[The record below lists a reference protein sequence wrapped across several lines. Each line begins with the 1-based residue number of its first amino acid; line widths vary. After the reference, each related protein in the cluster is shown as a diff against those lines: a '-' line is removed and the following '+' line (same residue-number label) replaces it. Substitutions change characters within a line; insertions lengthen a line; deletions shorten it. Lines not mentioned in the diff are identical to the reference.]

1 MLLRNWNY
9 LPNFAMSFQ
18 NIVENWLFV
27 KRRVFSVREEL
38 QILVEIFTPEI
49 RPGVLFSAKKMP
61 LQKAGM
67 GQFGWKRLEKFTI
80 L

>member
-1 MLLRNWNY
+1 
-9 LPNFAMSFQ
+9 MSFQ
-18 NIVENWLFV
+18 NIVENWLFG

-38 QILVEIFTPEI
+38 QILVEILTPEI
-49 RPGVLFSAKKMP
+49 RPGVFFQPKMP

-67 GQFGWKRLEKFTI
+67 GKSGRKQLEKFTI